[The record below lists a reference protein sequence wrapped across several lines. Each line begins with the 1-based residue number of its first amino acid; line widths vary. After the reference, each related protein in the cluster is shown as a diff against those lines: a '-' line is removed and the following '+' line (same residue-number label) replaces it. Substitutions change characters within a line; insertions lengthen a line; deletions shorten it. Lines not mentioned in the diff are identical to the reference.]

1 MTDEAVVGSDR
12 VNLLDGSTGG
22 TDITKSEECYEEV
35 APGDK
40 IYRSSRSNVLHS
52 TSDFDVS
59 GHVFDFQ
66 TKPQKGQTQKKVA
79 CSALPFL
86 SAFLLDS
93 SLKLHTA
100 TMDSSDDEPLVSAK
114 KKKKTSPKPEAV
126 KSNNASKKKRKR
138 EPEPDKA
145 PSSSPKKAKK
155 GVVKSLKKLEKTER
169 LQYAMQAFLWWNA
182 KEPPEGFQWE
192 TMEHAGVSFPEDY
205 EPHGIKMLYDGE
217 PVDLTPAQ
225 EEAATFFAA
234 MDPEGMHL
242 GNPKTGK
249 IFIKNFFA
257 DFKQI
262 LGKGH
267 VIKDFKKCD
276 FGPIR
281 RHLNEQKIIR
291 KAITDE
297 ERKANKEDRNQA
309 MYKYGFA
316 IVDGHLEKVGNY
328 NMEPPGAFRGRGE
341 HPKMGKLKQRVI
353 PEQVSLNVSECAPIP
368 QCRVRGHAW
377 GDVRHDPTG
386 QWLATWKENINN
398 QSKYMQL
405 AAQSSFKGK
414 SDRSK
419 YSKAAK
425 LCKEIVAIR
434 KSYKKDLKSKD
445 KRTRQLATAVWVIDR
460 LALRVGGE
468 KDTDEEA
475 DTVGCCSLRLEHF
488 HFDPNDQGGDNKEL
502 ELEFLGKDSMLYK
515 QTIDFGA
522 AIYNDD
528 NGMGTKVYDNLK
540 GFCSKK
546 SATDEVF
553 DAINPTML
561 NNHLKRFM
569 DGLSAKVFRT
579 YNASKTLQDELRKTE
594 ATAGWNRLTPAEK
607 VVEYNSANR
616 EVAILCNHQRSVSKA
631 QETQLEA
638 IGNKLETLKK
648 QRKTLK
654 GILKCLN
661 AGKPEKIPLKKNEEK
676 MVEEVADAIAKAKK
690 MKEKATTN
698 EQKIKATEA
707 DEKAKQ
713 MRRDV
718 TLKKF
723 NQAHLWEKVPTKAQ
737 VIKRITNWGNK
748 ITKMEMDLKH
758 KDDNK
763 EVSLGT
769 SKINY
774 MDPRITVAWC
784 KRNEVPIEKVFSKTL
799 RDKFNWAMA
808 VEPQWEFNESIRLWD
823 YLQDAK
829 NTSPNNLNNKAVSPH
844 LSTQVIS
851 IDCRSLAKAVK
862 H

>member
-1 MTDEAVVGSDR
+1 M
-12 VNLLDGSTGG
+12 
-22 TDITKSEECYEEV
+22 DI
-35 APGDK
+35 
-40 IYRSSRSNVLHS
+40 
-52 TSDFDVS
+52 
-59 GHVFDFQ
+59 
-66 TKPQKGQTQKKVA
+66 
-79 CSALPFL
+79 
-86 SAFLLDS
+86 
-93 SLKLHTA
+93 
-100 TMDSSDDEPLVSAK
+100 DSSDDDRPLVKIK
-114 KKKKTSPKPEAV
+114 KKKKKSPAKPESV
-126 KSNNASKKKRKR
+126 KSSSASKKKRKR
-138 EPEPDKA
+138 DSAVPDEA
-145 PSSSPKKAKK
+145 PSSSSKKAKK
-155 GVVKSLKKLEKTER
+155 PATKELKKLEKTER
-169 LQYAMQAFLWWNA
+169 LQYAMQAFLWWDA
-182 KEPPEGFQWE
+182 KEPPEGCQWG

-205 EPHGIKMLYDGE
+205 VPHGVKMLYDGN
-217 PVDLTPAQ
+217 PVDLTPGQ

-234 MDPEGMHL
+234 MDPDGMHL
-242 GNPKTGK
+242 GNDKTAK
-249 IFIKNFFA
+249 IFIKNFFT
-257 DFKQI
+257 DFKAV
-262 LGKGH
+262 LGRGH
-267 VIKDFKKCD
+267 AIKDFKKCD
-276 FGPIR
+276 FEPIR
-281 RHLNEQKIIR
+281 KHLNEQKIIR

-309 MYKYGFA
+309 MYKFGFA

-328 NMEPPGAFRGRGE
+328 NMEPPGAFRGRGA
-341 HPKMGKLKQRVI
+341 HPKMGKLKNRVI
-353 PEQVSLNVSECAPIP
+353 PEQVSLNLSECSAIP
-368 QCRVRGHAW
+368 RCSMPGHAW

-419 YSKAAK
+419 YTKAAR
-425 LCKEIVAIR
+425 LCERIVAIR
-434 KSYKKDLKSKD
+434 KSYKKDLKAKD
-445 KRTRQLATAVWVIDR
+445 KETRQLATAVWVIDR

-475 DTVGCCSLRLEHF
+475 DTVGCCSLRVEHL
-488 HFDPNDQGGDNKEL
+488 HFDPNQEGGDSKEI

-528 NGMGTKVYDNLK
+528 NGMGSRVYDNLK

-546 SATDEVF
+546 KAVNEVF

-561 NNHLKRFM
+561 NNHLKQFM

-579 YNASKTLQDELRKTE
+579 YNASKTLQDELKKTE
-594 ATAGWNRLTPAEK
+594 QTNGWQRLTPSEK
-607 VVEYNSANR
+607 VVEYNNANR

-631 QETQLEA
+631 QETQLET

-648 QRKTLK
+648 QKKTLK

-661 AGKPEKIPLKKNEEK
+661 ASKPEKIPVKKNEK
-676 MVEEVADAIAKAKK
+676 KLVEEVAAAIAKAKK
-690 MKEKATTN
+690 MKEKAKTN
-698 EQKIKATEA
+698 EEKIKATEA

-713 MRRDV
+713 RRRDV
-718 TLKKF
+718 TATKF
-723 NQAHLWEKVPTKAQ
+723 AQAHLWEKTPSKDQ
-737 VIKRITNWGNK
+737 VIKRISNWGNK

-808 VEPQWEFNESIRLWD
+808 VEPEWEFNEKI
-823 YLQDAK
+823 A
-829 NTSPNNLNNKAVSPH
+829 N
-844 LSTQVIS
+844 
-851 IDCRSLAKAVK
+851 
-862 H
+862 